1 MVKMYS
7 ITVRNTDLTLENV
20 LYLLE
25 NDIRFNVNLG
35 SDEDVDLL
43 STVKRECD
51 KLGNEICKK

>member
-1 MVKMYS
+1 MYS
-7 ITVRNTDLTLENV
+7 ITVRDTDLTLENV

-51 KLGNEICKK
+51 KLRNEICKK